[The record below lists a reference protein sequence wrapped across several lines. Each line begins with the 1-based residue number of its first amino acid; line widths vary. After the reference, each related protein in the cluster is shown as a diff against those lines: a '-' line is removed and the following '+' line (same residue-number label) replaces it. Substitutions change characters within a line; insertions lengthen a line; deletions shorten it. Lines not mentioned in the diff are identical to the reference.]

1 MKTTN
6 LKEKIKKF
14 DIVGNFKYFI
24 IAPAV
29 LLLAGIILLCVLGF
43 NKGID
48 FTGGSVLKITAGTDI
63 ESSEKYNEYTKKIEE
78 VLKQNN
84 INSYYFQKE
93 GTSSKTAISVR
104 FQDPKKIS
112 EEEYNTLAS
121 NLETGIKEKLDFT
134 TNTSYKFEATQRIGA
149 TASGELLLKAFIAV
163 LVAVILILIY
173 IAVRFEFSS
182 GISAICGLLHDVLMM
197 CSLVLIFRIQV
208 NSSFIAA
215 LITIIGYSINNTIII
230 FDKVRELVK
239 PVKNTD
245 YNASEIVNT
254 AVKTT
259 FVRTLNTSITTL
271 FAVVMLAVIGVT
283 SIKEFIIPIIF
294 GLICGTY
301 SSVLLCPTLWVY
313 FQKLKTKIKNNKKLN
328 KKPVKNA

>member
-29 LLLAGIILLCVLGF
+29 LLLVGIILLCVLGF

-63 ESSEKYNEYTKKIEE
+63 ESSAKYNEYTKKIEE

-93 GTSSKTAISVR
+93 GSSSKTAISVR

-112 EEEYNTLAS
+112 EEEYNNLVTA
-121 NLETGIKEKLDFT
+121 LETGIKEKLDFE
-134 TNTSYKFEATQRIGA
+134 TNTSYKFENTQRIGA
-149 TASGELLLKAFIAV
+149 TASSELLLKAFIAV
-163 LVAVILILIY
+163 LAVILILIY
-173 IAVRFEFSS
+173 IAIRFEFAS

-197 CSLVLIFRIQV
+197 CALVLIFRIQV

-215 LITIIGYSINNTIII
+215 LITIVGYSINNTIII

-239 PVKNTD
+239 PVKNTE
-245 YNASEIVNT
+245 YNASEIVNN
-254 AVKTT
+254 AVKQTL
-259 FVRTLNTSITTL
+259 VRTMNTSITTL
-271 FAVVMLAVIGVT
+271 FAVAMLAVIGVT

-301 SSVLLCPTLWVY
+301 SSMLLCPTLWVY
-313 FQKLKTKIKNNKKLN
+313 FQKLKNKIKNNKKSD
-328 KKPVKNA
+328 KKSVKNA